1 MEDPRPGTDAPNVGG
16 RASSPVISMARGNT
30 LPMMLADVTGRSNV
44 VTIGNQKS
52 FTRIIQGPG
61 TDRSLNRG
69 TRNRRNLLTPSLMN

>member
-44 VTIGNQKS
+44 GIIRNQKS
-52 FTRIIQGPG
+52 ILQIV
-61 TDRSLNRG
+61 RSNG
-69 TRNRRNLLTPSLMN
+69 GNQ